1 MPIPKL
7 DRIDRRILEEIQA
20 DGSISNLELSE
31 RVGLSPS
38 PCARRIKILQETGI
52 INRQITLLDQDK
64 LGLPIS
70 IYVMVCLE
78 NQESARLENFDRSVS
93 AWPEVLECS
102 LITGSDA
109 DYLLKV
115 VMPDMDYYQRF
126 LLKKLNRID
135 GIRSIKTSFVL
146 RKVVQRTEL
155 PLDHIK

>member
-78 NQESARLENFDRSVS
+78 NQESTRLENFDRSVS
-93 AWPEVLECS
+93 AWPEVLECA

-115 VMPDMDYYQRF
+115 AMPDMDYYQRF

>member
-7 DRIDRRILEEIQA
+7 DRIDRRILEEIQV

-52 INRQITLLDQDK
+52 INRQITLLDQEK

-78 NQESARLENFDRSVS
+78 NQESGRLENFDRSVS

>member
-1 MPIPKL
+1 MAIPKL

-52 INRQITLLDQDK
+52 ISRQITLLDQDK

-78 NQESARLENFDRSVS
+78 NQESTRLENFDRSVR
-93 AWPEVLECS
+93 AWPEVLECA

-115 VMPDMDYYQRF
+115 AMPDMDYYQRF

>member
-7 DRIDRRILEEIQA
+7 DRIDRRILEEIQV

-102 LITGSDA
+102 LITGSDS

>member
-1 MPIPKL
+1 MPTPKL

-31 RVGLSPS
+31 RIGLSPS

-78 NQESARLENFDRSVS
+78 NQESERLENFDRNVRT
-93 AWPEVLECS
+93 WPEVLECS

-135 GIRSIKTSFVL
+135 GIRSIRTSFVL
-146 RKVVQRTEL
+146 CKIVHRTEL

>member
-1 MPIPKL
+1 M
-7 DRIDRRILEEIQA
+7 DRRILEEIQA

-31 RVGLSPS
+31 RIGLSPS

-64 LGLPIS
+64 IGLPIS

-78 NQESARLENFDRSVS
+78 NQESERLENFDRNVRT
-93 AWPEVLECS
+93 WPEVLECS

-146 RKVVQRTEL
+146 RKIVHRTEL

>member
-146 RKVVQRTEL
+146 RKVVQRTEI

>member
-1 MPIPKL
+1 M
-7 DRIDRRILEEIQA
+7 DRRILEEIQA

-31 RVGLSPS
+31 RIGLSPS

-64 LGLPIS
+64 IGLPIS

-78 NQESARLENFDRSVS
+78 NQESERLENFDRNVRT
-93 AWPEVLECS
+93 WPEVLECS

-135 GIRSIKTSFVL
+135 GIRCIKTSFVL
-146 RKVVQRTEL
+146 RKIVHRTEL

>member
-52 INRQITLLDQDK
+52 ISRQITLLDQDK

-78 NQESARLENFDRSVS
+78 NQESTRLENFDRSVR
-93 AWPEVLECS
+93 AWPEVLECA

-115 VMPDMDYYQRF
+115 AMPDMDYYQRF

>member
-1 MPIPKL
+1 MPTPKL

-31 RVGLSPS
+31 RIGLSPS
-38 PCARRIKILQETGI
+38 PFTRRIKILQETGI

-78 NQESARLENFDRSVS
+78 NQESERLENFDRNVS

-146 RKVVQRTEL
+146 RKIVQRTEL